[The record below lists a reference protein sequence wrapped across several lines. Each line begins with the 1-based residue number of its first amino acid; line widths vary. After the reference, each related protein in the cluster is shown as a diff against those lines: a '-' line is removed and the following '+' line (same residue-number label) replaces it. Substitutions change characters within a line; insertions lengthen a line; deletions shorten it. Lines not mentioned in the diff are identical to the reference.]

1 MKKLLFLS
9 LVLAMSIATSFA
21 QTNVVTIDQTN
32 KALLISN
39 DLSTDRAVEVI
50 PGLQIARV
58 YVIDATTSKIGI
70 KTVDGRETTVT
81 LTRLSNSSYSAGGAA
96 AITAFMSD
104 LMNIMSPSTDNYS
117 TVTAS
122 NAVSSATTLDET
134 YAFVKADATSAA
146 FTITLPPAANA
157 PRQRY
162 VFTKIDATAND
173 LTIDGN
179 ASETIDGVTT
189 ALLRGQWSTVV
200 IISDGTNWFIE
211 SQNQNKISTKTTTY
225 TVTAADGT
233 IICDGTAGIFTV
245 TLPTAVGCEGRI
257 YRFKSIHANDIT
269 IDGAGSETI
278 DGSAAYTLETIY
290 DWVTIQ
296 SNGANWY
303 VLSGN

>member
-1 MKKLLFLS
+1 MKKFIFLS
-9 LVLAMSIATSFA
+9 LILAMSIATSFA
-21 QTNVVTIDQTN
+21 QTNVVTIDNVN

-50 PGLQIARV
+50 PGLQISRV

-70 KTVDGRETTVT
+70 RTIDGRETTVT

-96 AITAFMSD
+96 AISAFLGD
-104 LMNIMSPSTDNYS
+104 LMDIMAPSTDNYS
-117 TVTAS
+117 TVTAV
-122 NAVSSATTLDET
+122 NAVSSATTLDAS
-134 YAFVKADATSAA
+134 YAFVKADAASAA
-146 FTITLPPAANA
+146 FTITLPPAANSSK
-157 PRQRY
+157 QRY

-173 LTIDGN
+173 VTIDGN

-189 ALLRGQWSTVV
+189 AVLRGQWSTVV
-200 IISDGTNWFIE
+200 ITCDGTNWFIE
-211 SQNQNKISTKTTTY
+211 SQNQNKIVTKTTTY

-233 IICDGTAGIFTV
+233 IICDGTGGVFTV

-278 DGSAAYTLETIY
+278 DASTTYVLETIY
-290 DWVTIQ
+290 DYVTIQ
-296 SNGANWY
+296 SNGANWI
-303 VLSGN
+303 VLNGN